1 MKFKIHYT
9 PIIALIVM
17 TVLSCKK
24 DTYKP
29 PSLLLTGKL
38 IYKGEPLQLQYN
50 QVGYELY
57 QYGLGLV
64 GAVGQNFAQDGSYSS
79 LLFAGDYKLTVPNG
93 SVPFIWKQTAAGKP
107 DSLSISLNENKTF
120 DIEVTPYYM
129 IRNPQLSATG
139 GKVKASFK
147 VEKIVTDLSAKDID
161 KVVLLINKTQFVSD
175 DGNERL
181 NSTSLAGSAITDPNN
196 INLEVSIPSIVPTQ
210 NYIFARIGLR
220 IKGLNSYIFSPVQRI
235 TI

>member
-1 MKFKIHYT
+1 MKIKLHY
-9 PIIALIVM
+9 ILVLIAM

-24 DTYKP
+24 DTYKA

-38 IYKGEPLQLQYN
+38 VYKGEPLQLQYN
-50 QVGYELY
+50 QIGYELY
-57 QYGLGLV
+57 QYGFGLV
-64 GAVGQNFAQDGSYSS
+64 GSINQFFTQEGNYSS
-79 LLFAGDYKLTVPNG
+79 MLFAGDYKLTVPNG
-93 SVPFIWKQTAAGKP
+93 SVPFVWKQTAAGRP
-107 DSLSISLNENKTF
+107 DSLSISLNDSKTF

-129 IRNPQLSATG
+129 IRSPQLSAVG

-147 VEKIVTDLSAKDID
+147 VEKIVTDPATAKDID

-181 NSTSLAGSAITDPNN
+181 NSTNLLGTAITDPNN
-196 INLEVSIPSIVPTQ
+196 INLEVSIPAIVPTQ

-220 IKGLNSYIFSPVQRI
+220 IKGLNSYIFSPVQKI
-235 TI
+235 SF